1 MPFTLLKPSGI
12 DLAQTFAFTGSVSGA
27 GGGKVN
33 QLITANAT
41 SQTET
46 TGTTYVDTAITT
58 SITPSATDS
67 KILIYITDS
76 VQFFH
81 TNSHDDNGMSF
92 RIKRTIGGSAA
103 TLVSDNNAYEGFYS
117 GKRTG
122 SDHNRRQHMTWHYV
136 DSTHNTT
143 SAITYMH
150 QFNVYRGN
158 DNAKGR
164 SVHDNNRGN
173 ITLMEILA

>member
-1 MPFTLLKPSGI
+1 MITMTSSS
-12 DLAQTFAFTGSVSGA
+12 QTQITGSSYTDTT
-27 GGGKVN
+27 
-33 QLITANAT
+33 LTAT
-41 SQTET
+41 
-46 TGTTYVDTAITT
+46 
-58 SITPSATDS
+58 ITPSATTS
-67 KILIYITDS
+67 KILIHITDS
-76 VQFFH
+76 NMFTH
-81 TNSHDDNGMSF
+81 TNSHDDNGMGF
-92 RIKRTIGGSAA
+92 RIKSTIGGSAA
-103 TLVSDNNAYEGFYS
+103 TLVSDNQPYEGFYS
-117 GKRTG
+117 SKRGG

>member
-1 MPFTLLKPSGI
+1 VLL
-12 DLAQTFAFTGSVSGA
+12 LMTMVMAYNYFGSYLLEVVIKEQPILGLQQNQGA
-27 GGGKVN
+27 
-33 QLITANAT
+33 TA
-41 SQTET
+41 
-46 TGTTYVDTAITT
+46 
-58 SITPSATDS
+58 
-67 KILIYITDS
+67 
-76 VQFFH
+76 
-81 TNSHDDNGMSF
+81 
-92 RIKRTIGGSAA
+92 
-103 TLVSDNNAYEGFYS
+103 VSDNNAYEGFYS